1 LLKKE
6 EEMDKQLLLKKI
18 NSYREAMIELQKNI
32 TAIPALGPESG
43 GEGEY
48 KRAEFLKKWI
58 KENLGIENIME
69 INAPDERV
77 PTKIRPNLIFFYPG
91 KNNDKT
97 IWIMTHMDIVPAGD
111 ISQWKNNPFQAW
123 IEEDKLYGRGV
134 EDNQQEMVASLF
146 ALKALKEEKIIPD
159 YRIGIVLV
167 ADEETGSEYGISYVL
182 DKKGDIFKKDDLIIV
197 PDAGS
202 PDGSLIEVAEKS
214 ILWCKFHIHGKQ
226 THASTPE
233 LGINAHRAAAHLAV
247 RLDNLHKVF
256 NKTDSVFDPPIS
268 TFEPT
273 KKENNVP
280 NINTIPAEDIFYLD
294 ARILPFYSLKEIKKE
309 IEKYCAEIE
318 KEFKVKISI
327 DYPQYAEAAPPTP
340 VDSEVVIKL
349 GKAIQETL
357 GINTKAIGI
366 GGGTVAAEFRRKNLN
381 VAVWATQDELAH
393 EPNEY
398 IVIDNMIKDAK
409 VYITLFT
416 QES

>member
-1 LLKKE
+1 MEKSELLKRIE
-6 EEMDKQLLLKKI
+6 
-18 NSYREAMIELQKNI
+18 SYRDDMISLQKEI
-32 TAIPALGPESG
+32 TSIPALGPESG

-48 KRAEFLKKWI
+48 KRAEFLKNWI
-58 KENLGIENIME
+58 KNNLGIKEIIE

-77 PTKIRPNLIFFYPG
+77 PSKIRPNLLFFYPG

-111 ISQWKNNPFQAW
+111 LSLWKNDPFKAW
-123 IEEDKLYGRGV
+123 IEGDKLYGRGV

-146 ALKALKEEKIIPD
+146 ALKALKEEKITPE

-167 ADEETGSEYGISYVL
+167 ADEETGSEYGIGYVL
-182 DKKGDIFKKDDLIIV
+182 DKKEDLFKKEDLIIV

-233 LGINAHRAAAHLAV
+233 LGINAHRAAAHLV
-247 RLDNLHKVF
+247 VKLDNLYNVF
-256 NKTDSVFDPPIS
+256 DKKDDVFDPPIS

-294 ARILPFYSLKEIKKE
+294 ARVLPDYPLKDVKKE
-309 IEKYCAEIE
+309 IEKYCKEIE
-318 KEFKVKISI
+318 EEFNVKIDI
-327 DYPQYAEAAPPTP
+327 DYPQYAEAAPATP
-340 VDSEVVIKL
+340 SDSEVVKKL
-349 GKAIQETL
+349 SKAIIEAI
-357 GINTKAIGI
+357 GVETKAIGI

-381 VAVWATQDELAH
+381 AAVWATQDELAH

-409 VYITLFT
+409 VYVTLFT
-416 QES
+416 TED